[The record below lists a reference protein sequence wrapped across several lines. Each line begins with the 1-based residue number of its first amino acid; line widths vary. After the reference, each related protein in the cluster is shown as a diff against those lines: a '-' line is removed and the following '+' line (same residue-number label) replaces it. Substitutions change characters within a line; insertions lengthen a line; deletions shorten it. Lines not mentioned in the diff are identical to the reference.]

1 MMPWR
6 IVVRLSDD
14 FLGWPRGDG
23 EFTLYRAH
31 AKHIEPPSVLLPA
44 LDLTR
49 RSTETLDAFHEK
61 GTDSHECENWAK
73 GSLDRFANRRV
84 CAQATLCELLNG
96 NLLFTASDP
105 GESGHC
111 QIARHPVPPHY
122 RAKSGPAC
130 VSGGVMKLDANTPD
144 EPDQCA
150 VGVASDLRRRVAEWE
165 PQKFIADAS
174 PTYDAA
180 YYLLI
185 LERLY
190 GRARE
195 LAIPL
200 MAFGRVLTGGR
211 ELVLCSGYS
220 GIGES
225 AITNDSPKPL
235 VSSFRNQQAQRRFL
249 AGASLGILS
258 RFWFPVLLLSFSGRP
273 TGRRSAHSLEF

>member
-111 QIARHPVPPHY
+111 QIARHPVPPHD
-122 RAKSGPAC
+122 RAKSVPAC
-130 VSGGVMKLDANTPD
+130 VSAIVDAKTPK
-144 EPDQCA
+144 ERYQTA
-150 VGVASDLRRRVAEWE
+150 FGLESDLRRRVAEWE

-225 AITNDSPKPL
+225 AIAHESPKPL
-235 VSSFRNQQAQRRFL
+235 VASFR
-249 AGASLGILS
+249 IS
-258 RFWFPVLLLSFSGRP
+258 RPNADFWPGRLWE
-273 TGRRSAHSLEF
+273 S